1 MNKHDQS
8 KCQSLEWKTSK
19 GTTKPRRN
27 FNHDDMQFCENEINL
42 TIQKQG
48 WKRLDVCF
56 KWMFIHKYLLSL
68 DLSDQTVDSI
78 RLDFISKKIAN
89 PVFDNKEKK
98 ICKLNIM
105 VADVMI

>member
-1 MNKHDQS
+1 
-8 KCQSLEWKTSK
+8 
-19 GTTKPRRN
+19 
-27 FNHDDMQFCENEINL
+27 
-42 TIQKQG
+42 
-48 WKRLDVCF
+48 
-56 KWMFIHKYLLSL
+56 MFIHKYLLSL